1 MKKIVL
7 SALLASAVLSA
18 SDYKYEISPMIGY
31 AYSNGIQELRDHT
44 VFAGEMQ
51 FNNLFDSAIKPEL
64 SLMYSDADRNDELVG
79 DVDIFRSAIN
89 GVYEFAHFGPVTPFV
104 KAGAGFES
112 MSDHLYGN
120 HNGFFVDAGAGL
132 KVPLTQQLSLKLEAI
147 EIQKYD
153 HSNWD
158 NTLIVLG
165 GLNFAFGAKAQPA
178 APVVAAIAAPVVAA
192 IATEPKKAEVT
203 PVIAAPIVAVVAA
216 PAAVILDSDQDGVL
230 DSAEKCPA
238 TPAGFKVDAD
248 GCPLSASLHLNFIT
262 NSNQVDA
269 VGTAKIN
276 AFASFMK
283 DSPAYTATIVGHT
296 DNVGSEQF
304 NQKLSEKRANQ
315 VKAMLV
321 DQGVSANRLTASGKG
336 ESMPVVANSTKENRA
351 TNRRIEV
358 ELKH

>member
-18 SDYKYEISPMIGY
+18 SDYNYEISPMIGY

-104 KAGAGFES
+104 KAGAGFET

-178 APVVAAIAAPVVAA
+178 APVVAAVAAPVVAA
-192 IATEPKKAEVT
+192 VVAEPKKPEPK
-203 PVIAAPIVAVVAA
+203 PVVVAEA
-216 PAAVILDSDQDGVL
+216 PVAKICLDNVDTDKDGVF
-230 DSAEKCPA
+230 DPQDKCPS

-248 GCPLSASLHLNFIT
+248 GCPLKATLHLNFVTDGHGI
-262 NSNQVDA
+262 DA
-269 VGTAKIN
+269 GGTAKVTEFA
-276 AFASFMK
+276 AFLK
-283 DSPAYTATIVGHT
+283 DSPAYKANIIGHT
-296 DNVGSEQF
+296 DSTASDKY
-304 NQKLSEKRANQ
+304 NQKLSEKRANI
-315 VKAMLV
+315 VKGMLV
-321 DQGVSANRLTASGKG
+321 DQGIAADRLTTSGKG
-336 ESMPVVANSTKENRA
+336 ETMPVASNKTKQGRA
-351 TNRRIEV
+351 ENRRIEV
-358 ELKH
+358 ELTH